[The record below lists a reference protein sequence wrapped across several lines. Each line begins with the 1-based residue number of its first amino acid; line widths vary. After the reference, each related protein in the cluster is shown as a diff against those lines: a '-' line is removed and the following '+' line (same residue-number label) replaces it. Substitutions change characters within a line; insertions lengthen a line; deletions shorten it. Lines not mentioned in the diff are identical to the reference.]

1 MLRLAFGAS
10 AKGHIHALLI
20 LAVAVVSGSAVP
32 ARADDAPKNIQQS
45 QDRLQELIGKCHNDV
60 ACLQQNASQIDGMP
74 LLGLSLM
81 LLKSDPNAALDWLV
95 IAQLRTRYDVQR
107 CTDQSVGGGMMFLFG
122 QLGGDV
128 VQYAWRHKMQY
139 LAALKRVQPRDDIFA
154 PDRAPVC
161 GRSVDGVKPASEWP
175 AIAANLRR
183 QLAQEIEKLDRE
195 YAANPPPDYE
205 PPSFPTA
212 VPAAVLSG
220 SRAEKVA
227 RFGAEAR
234 QAALAAA
241 AESPDPG
248 ALFNI
253 AEAQLNAGDP
263 AGARET
269 LTAAQDVVA
278 KRPKEYFV
286 ERDRLIG
293 LWAQAGER
301 ARALKLAERVAD
313 PAERMRSLGVLG
325 SALAKAGDT
334 SGARDLVDRIRQ
346 TGAAS
351 DRRVAGNADAAL
363 KEVGLALAEAGD
375 FAGGLRTVDPLPS
388 GQRETLAVKIAGMQ
402 CAAHD
407 PGGRDALRAATAV
420 NPPATQAYATEL
432 VSALAA
438 CNDIEKA
445 KEAFEK
451 LLPSWQLGVL
461 DRAVD
466 QLTKQGRNTDAE
478 LFDRIILD
486 GPGGPN
492 DLAVVAKRQAARGD
506 VAGAR
511 MTAARAYEM
520 MRAAVMTARE
530 QSRPVY
536 QMPEI
541 LRPFAAVLE
550 AQLKAAAYDDALA
563 TAGLQDATNAQMAS
577 ERIVQA
583 AAKNHD
589 TEALR
594 QMLPRVLDAIEN
606 GGQWDPETRFIDI
619 AKQLGRAGYTDEGRE
634 VLGRVARLK
643 KNHCQQ
649 APCINLA
656 EAQVAIG
663 DIDAAQAILQRIKN
677 PKAADSARVML
688 VQELVDPESP
698 SPTAPRRRDQ
708 PTAPPPQNLSAAFP
722 VAAEMAW
729 QVQDATRRAS
739 AMLVLLRSLHP

>member
-363 KEVGLALAEAGD
+363 KEVG
-375 FAGGLRTVDPLPS
+375 
-388 GQRETLAVKIAGMQ
+388 Q

-536 QMPEI
+536 QMLEI